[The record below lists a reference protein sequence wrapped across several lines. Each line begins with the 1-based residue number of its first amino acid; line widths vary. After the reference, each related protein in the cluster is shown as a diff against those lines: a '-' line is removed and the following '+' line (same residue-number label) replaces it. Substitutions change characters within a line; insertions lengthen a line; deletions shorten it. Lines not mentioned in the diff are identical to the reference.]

1 MSSAIHLF
9 KVARFNSEIK
19 CVLYCVDRNFP
30 PYTRL
35 AVTDAVGWKS
45 DILHRLGEWRR
56 EIPQHSEGSPHHHM
70 NLLCEIKY
78 HELVMLVLRPN
89 PRLQQPDRESLSQ
102 CFSSAI
108 GCCKLYRQLYAT
120 KALHYGW
127 MSVHSLFLCVMVM
140 FYCVWTPQGIADDT
154 NINCLMHGLKASSD
168 VLSAMGEYWPEATRS
183 RDILDRVSA
192 ATIRRFFTKSQAT
205 HDAATFGPQSSSA
218 PVHHGGPATST
229 GWTHSAEIGPGSDSL
244 ASTSASSNGNVTADP
259 FITSY
264 GMHDDAFIPADV
276 FHFFLGN
283 GMDIDA
289 GGGGVGD
296 QNTYDDIDEIMYGL
310 FGDSIGGG
318 QAA

>member
-9 KVARFNSEIK
+9 NVTRFKSEVK

-35 AVTDAVGWKS
+35 AVTDAVGWKA
-45 DILHRLGEWRR
+45 DILNRLGEWRR
-56 EIPQHSEGSPHHHM
+56 EIPKHPEGSPHHHM
-70 NLLCEIKY
+70 NLLCDIKY

-89 PRLQQPDRESLSQ
+89 PRLQQPDRQSLSQ
-102 CFSSAI
+102 CFSSAMD
-108 GCCKLYRQLYAT
+108 CCKLYHQLYVT

-140 FYCVWTPQGIADDT
+140 FYCVWTPQRVADDA
-154 NINCLMHGLKASSD
+154 NVDCLMRALKASSD

-192 ATIRRFFTKSQAT
+192 ATIRRFVTKSKQG
-205 HDAATFGPQSSSA
+205 HRDSAAIDPHSSSD
-218 PVHHGGPATST
+218 PVQNGNPGTS
-229 GWTHSAEIGPGSDSL
+229 SSDWAGISQASESL
-244 ASTSASSNGNVTADP
+244 APTVFDTRAGMSDP
-259 FITSY
+259 FLNNY
-264 GMHDDAFIPADV
+264 GVPGDAFMPADV
-276 FHFFLGN
+276 LHFFLGN
-283 GMDIDA
+283 GMDIETGD
-289 GGGGVGD
+289 GSFGD
-296 QNTYDDIDEIMYGL
+296 QNHDEIDDIMYGL